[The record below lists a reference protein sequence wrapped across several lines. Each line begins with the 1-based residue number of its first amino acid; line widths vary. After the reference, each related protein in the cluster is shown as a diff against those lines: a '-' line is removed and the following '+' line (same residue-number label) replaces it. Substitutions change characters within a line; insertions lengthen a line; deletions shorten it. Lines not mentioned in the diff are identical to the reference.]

1 MLCLYGRS
9 EPTRKI
15 ITFPTTYIPNGEV
28 GNHFVDG
35 RVVDFEYISPCANPI
50 LVVGLE
56 TGARSW
62 KERADSKSPHR
73 RRKVYT
79 SRRVEM

>member
-9 EPTRKI
+9 EPTRKR

-28 GNHFVDG
+28 GNHIVDG

-56 TGARSW
+56 NVFVGRPTFNGCVIVEGEGRF
-62 KERADSKSPHR
+62 EIT
-73 RRKVYT
+73 T
-79 SRRVEM
+79 S